1 MASVNTVLGEM
12 PGDELGFT
20 HPHEH
25 LLMDSVRRALNG
37 APAEEL
43 VTRTRQDLMMDLF
56 RGFQPDRGFLL
67 HDLDLVA
74 AELTHFSAAGG
85 KTFVDVTT
93 ADMGRDPKGLVEIS
107 RRTGVNVV
115 MSTGRYREP
124 FYEESLRRTST
135 VELAAIFVD
144 EIEQGVDGVKA
155 GIIGEIGTH
164 EPFISPAEERVHR
177 AAARAH
183 LTTGVAITTHANASP
198 VGLAQLDLLQDEG
211 VDLRRVVIG
220 HCDTYP
226 FLDYHRAILQR
237 GAYVQFDTVRGNFEF
252 ETQRQIDQLLTLV
265 SEGHLAQLLIAQDAA
280 VSRFYKA
287 YGGRG
292 FDFIATEF
300 VERLRAAGLSREQ
313 IDILTIL
320 NPRRMLTGEDLA

>member
-1 MASVNTVLGEM
+1 MASVNTVLREM

-37 APAEEL
+37 APADEL
-43 VTRTRQDLMMDLF
+43 VTRTRKDLMMDIF

-67 HDLDLVA
+67 HDLDLVV
-74 AELTHFSAAGG
+74 AELAHFSAAGG
-85 KTFVDVTT
+85 QTIVEVTT
-93 ADMGRDPKGLVEIS
+93 ADMGRDPQGLAEIS
-107 RRTGVNVV
+107 RRTGINVV

-124 FYEESLRRTST
+124 FYEESFNRTPT
-135 VELAAIFVD
+135 KELAAIFVD
-144 EIEQGVDGVKA
+144 EITMGVHGVKA

-183 LTTGVAITTHANASP
+183 LATGVAITTHANASP
-198 VGLAQLDLLQDEG
+198 VGLQQLDLFQDEG

-226 FLDYHRAILQR
+226 FLDYHRAILKH
-237 GAYVQFDTVRGNFEF
+237 GAYVQYDTVRGNFEY
-252 ETQRQIDQLLTLV
+252 ETQRQIDQLLTLIA
-265 SEGHLAQLLIAQDAA
+265 EGHIAQLLIAQDIAL
-280 VSRFYKA
+280 SRFYKA

-300 VERLRAAGLSREQ
+300 VERLRVAGLSQEQ
-313 IDILTIL
+313 IDTLTVL
-320 NPRRMLTGEDLA
+320 NPRRMLTGEDLG

>member
-1 MASVNTVLGEM
+1 MAPVNTVLGEM
-12 PGDELGFT
+12 PADELGFT
-20 HPHEH
+20 HTHEH
-25 LLMDSVRRALNG
+25 LLMDSVRRALSG

-43 VTRTRQDLMMDLF
+43 VTRTRQDLMMDAF

-67 HDLDLVA
+67 HDPDLVV
-74 AELTHFSAAGG
+74 AELAHFSAAGG
-85 KTFVDVTT
+85 STIVEVTT
-93 ADMGRDPKGLVEIS
+93 PDLGRDPKGLVEIS

-124 FYEESLRRTST
+124 FYEESLNRTPT
-135 VELAAIFVD
+135 AELAAMFAT
-144 EIEQGVDGVKA
+144 EIEIGIDGVKA

-183 LTTGVAITTHANASP
+183 LATGVAITTHANASP
-198 VGLAQLDLLQDEG
+198 VGLAQLDLFEEEG
-211 VDLRRVVIG
+211 VDLCRVVIG

-226 FLDYHRAILQR
+226 FLDYHRAILNR

-252 ETQRQIDQLLTLV
+252 ETQRQIDQLLTLI
-265 SEGHLAQLLIAQDAA
+265 SEGHIAQLLIAQDVA

-300 VERLRAAGLSREQ
+300 VERLRARGLSQEQ
-313 IDILTIL
+313 IDTLTIL
-320 NPRRMLTGEDLA
+320 NPRRMLGGEDLG